1 MTCEDVKKELALSM
15 LGLGSPNKQRE
26 LGFHAESCPAC
37 AQRLEKAL
45 SAKTAIA
52 RNKPVPPPDWEASW
66 QVIEAR
72 VQKKRFLALPAL
84 RHRWALVSAVVT
96 VFILGAV
103 AGRIFLVNPTAAPH
117 SDIFSG
123 MNTETAWHGYADRL
137 ELLLVDFGNRIDV
150 EPPPNI
156 LKQEKA
162 LIERILVETRALNSL
177 LAREGDKSKVA
188 LLNDAELLLMHI
200 ANLRPGDKK
209 SAGAMAKVVRE
220 SPLKSKL
227 RAIISSEVI
236 F

>member
-1 MTCEDVKKELALSM
+1 MTCEDVKMELALSM

-37 AQRLEKAL
+37 AQKIGKAL
-45 SAKTAIA
+45 SAKTAIS
-52 RNKPVPPPDWEASW
+52 RIKPVPPPDWETLW

-72 VQKKRFLALPAL
+72 VQNKRSPALPAL
-84 RHRWALVSAVVT
+84 RHRWALVAAVVT

-103 AGRIFLVNPTAAPH
+103 AGRIFLVRPTPAPR
-117 SDIFSG
+117 SDIFAG
-123 MNTETAWHGYADRL
+123 MNPETAWHGYADRL

-156 LKQEKA
+156 LEQEKD

-177 LAREGDKSKVA
+177 LAQEGDKSKVG
-188 LLNDAELLLMHI
+188 LLKDVELILMKI
-200 ANLRPGDKK
+200 VKLRPGDKR
-209 SAGAMAKVVRE
+209 SSEAMAKVVRE
-220 SPLKSKL
+220 STLKSKL
-227 RAIISSEVI
+227 RTLMSSDEI